1 MGEVSAWF
9 GDLKSGRTVVEFCDD
24 LYGPWKLKWFLFLSC
39 VIKVG

>member
-24 LYGPWKLKWFLFLSC
+24 LYGAIGKLALSKDLRIYC
-39 VIKVG
+39 